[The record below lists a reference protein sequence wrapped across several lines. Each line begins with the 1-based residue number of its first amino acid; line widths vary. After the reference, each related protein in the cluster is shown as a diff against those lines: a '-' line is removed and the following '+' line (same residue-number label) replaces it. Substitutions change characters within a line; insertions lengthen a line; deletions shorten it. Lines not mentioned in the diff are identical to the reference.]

1 MPLRPSLNSA
11 ERRPNSD
18 KQHRMI
24 DDIPHNY
31 EREIHGSFDSFLAE
45 HGFSRTKSSAGDNA
59 FSTVYRNGE
68 RYILIGGTLRPQ
80 DYPFYLYLSLGE
92 GSDEI
97 PLSEWNAVAFW
108 RIMQKV
114 SPLDYERYLPV
125 FSIPAGVKREQI
137 ADQIETVR
145 ELCLICGREFL
156 DGDLEL
162 FRRARS
168 EQNRD
173 REPHKI
179 YALCPDGQYR
189 LTFEEEGRRLKELY
203 S

>member
-1 MPLRPSLNSA
+1 
-11 ERRPNSD
+11 
-18 KQHRMI
+18 MI

-31 EREIHGSFDSFLAE
+31 QREIHSAFDAFLAE
-45 HGFSRTKSSAGDNA
+45 HGFARTRSSAGDNRFA
-59 FSTVYRNGE
+59 TVYRNGE
-68 RYILIGGTLRPQ
+68 RYILIGGTVRPQ

-92 GSDEI
+92 GSDEM

-108 RIMQKV
+108 RIMQRV
-114 SPLDYERYLPV
+114 SPTDYEPYLPV
-125 FSIPAGVKREQI
+125 FTIPAGVKREQI

-145 ELCLICGREFL
+145 ELCRICGREFL
-156 DGDLEL
+156 EGDLEL
-162 FRRARS
+162 FRELRS

-179 YALCPDGQYR
+179 YALGPDGEYR